1 MKRILLF
8 LATNIAVLAVL
19 TVVAHLIGLDRWLA
33 VRGSSLGALLVFA
46 AVFGVGG
53 AFLSLLMSKWMAR
66 NAMGVRIIRQPATV
80 SPGARSRDGVSQS
93 SEQWLVGLVAQLA
106 RAAGVGMPEV
116 GVFDSP
122 EPNAFATGYSRDA
135 ALVAVSTGLLA
146 TMNEQEIEAVLGHEL
161 THVANGD
168 MVTLALIQ
176 GVVNTFVIFLARIIG
191 NVVDRAVFRSEDG
204 RGPAYFLSVIAAQI
218 LLGILANIIVMA
230 FSRWREF
237 RADRG
242 GAHLAGTPNM
252 IAALE
257 ALKRAHEPLPSQ
269 QFASFGITSG
279 PVARGIQ
286 RLFMSHPPLDERI
299 AALRALPVA

>member
-1 MKRILLF
+1 MKRIFLL
-8 LATNIAVLAVL
+8 LLTNLAVLAVL
-19 TVVAHLIGLDRWLA
+19 TIVAHLIGLDRWLA
-33 VRGSSLGALLVFA
+33 MRGGSLTALLVVA
-46 AVFGVGG
+46 AVFGFGG
-53 AFLSLLMSKWMAR
+53 AFVSLLMSKWMAR
-66 NAMGVRIIRQPATV
+66 TAMGVRVISQPAT
-80 SPGARSRDGVSQS
+80 QT
-93 SEQWLVGLVAQLA
+93 EQWLVSLVGRLAQ
-106 RAAGVGMPEV
+106 AAGVGMPEV

-122 EPNAFATGYSRDA
+122 EPNAFATGYSRDG

-168 MVTLALIQ
+168 MVTLTLIQ
-176 GVVNTFVIFLARIIG
+176 GVVNTFVIFLSRIIG
-191 NVVDRAVFRSEDG
+191 NLVDRTLFRSEDG
-204 RGPAYFLSVIAAQI
+204 RGPAYFLCVIASQI
-218 LLGILANIIVMA
+218 LLGILANMIVMA

-242 GAHLAGTPNM
+242 GAHLAGIPNM
-252 IAALE
+252 IAALQ

-279 PVARGIQ
+279 PVSRGLQ

-299 AALRALPVA
+299 AALRALSVA